1 VHAFDVL
8 GDPVRRRILEL
19 LAEGELTSGAIT
31 AVVQAE
37 FGISQPAVSQHLKV
51 LRDSGFATVRPEG
64 TRRLYAVE
72 SAPLHEVDEWLDRF
86 RRFWNQRLDSLA
98 TELARGK
105 RDRRLANAENDPVK
119 EMQPDVRHRP

>member
-1 VHAFDVL
+1 MVVHAFDVL

-19 LAEGELTSGAIT
+19 HADGEHSSGAIT

-51 LRDSGFATVRPEG
+51 LRENGFATVRPDG

-72 SAPLHEVDEWLDRF
+72 ATPFQELDEWLDHF
-86 RRFWNQRLDSLA
+86 RSFWNQRLDSLA

-105 RDRRLANAENDPVK
+105 RERRLAAADSKTSKGATP
-119 EMQPDVRHRP
+119 